1 MNWLDVLSI
10 VTIALLVVV
19 LVGMGRMGWRIWHG
33 NEPMEPGGS
42 MGDQMLGTKNSG
54 AFVKRSRRTRR

>member
-1 MNWLDVLSI
+1 MYWLDVLSI

-19 LVGMGRMGWRIWHG
+19 LVGMGRMGWRIWHD

-42 MGDQMLGTKNSG
+42 MGDQMLGTRNSG
-54 AFVKRSRRTRR
+54 AFVRRSRRTRR

>member
-54 AFVKRSRRTRR
+54 AFVRRSRRTRR